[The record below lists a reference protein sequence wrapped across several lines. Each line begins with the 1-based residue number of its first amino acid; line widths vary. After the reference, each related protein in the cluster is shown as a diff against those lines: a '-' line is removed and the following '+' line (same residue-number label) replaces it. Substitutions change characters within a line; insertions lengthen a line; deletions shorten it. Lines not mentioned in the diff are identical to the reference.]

1 MRVGGERWRV
11 ASEREGRGGEP
22 NPRAAACARGEFG
35 WVWLFGTVGWVLGCR
50 SEGAHLSTSSEPV
63 RAKPR
68 LTPHARRSTA
78 AAGSRAALP
87 CALFVGCCRLP
98 RLLPFVPN
106 RRAGLSLPL
115 APPSAFLL
123 DAVLIELA
131 RRVRRRPATISYPA
145 GPPVAQPVGSG

>member
-1 MRVGGERWRV
+1 MRVGSERWRL
-11 ASEREGRGGEP
+11 ASEREGRGAQSEGGRL
-22 NPRAAACARGEFG
+22 RARR
-35 WVWLFGTVGWVLGCR
+35 VWLSLGRLVGCR
-50 SEGAHLSTSSEPV
+50 SEGAHQVSTSSEPV
-63 RAKPR
+63 RAKPSSVT
-68 LTPHARRSTA
+68 LHARCSTA

-98 RLLPFVPN
+98 RFLPFVPTAG

-145 GPPVAQPVGSG
+145 GPPLAQPVGSG